1 MKEFL
6 HAPGRLALP
15 ICGAWGETNK
25 PLNKINATIYLEG
38 FPGGSVVKKS
48 ACQCRRLG
56 SIPGRK
62 TPWRSKWQP
71 TPVFLS
77 GEFHGQRSLV
87 GYSPCIELDAHTHT
101 YLNIYTFIET

>member
-6 HAPGRLALP
+6 HAPGRLAFP

-48 ACQCRRLG
+48 ACQCRRL
-56 SIPGRK
+56 RFD
-62 TPWRSKWQP
+62 PWAEDP
-71 TPVFLS
+71 L
-77 GEFHGQRSLV
+77 E
-87 GYSPCIELDAHTHT
+87 E
-101 YLNIYTFIET
+101 